1 MRSLIVIIILF
12 ASSLT
17 LAQDEYH
24 DDEFGFTVN
33 ASAGWQIST
42 EDQWTD
48 KTKTFLKNYYVN
60 KTILMINPLGI
71 EPLKNPCIQ
80 IQGKI
85 LDRTTTSEAIGHLKD
100 KGEEVMLKYTRYVA
114 EDFLGK
120 KLKEYSEIDEFYDYD
135 SKRSLAIA
143 KVVYKNNKNDTYALT
158 AMAKAIGLQRVIDFR
173 AYWKGENPEDF
184 WQVLTEVINSFN
196 FDTDTIPKRGLGKIA
211 RDIKEV
217 DNLSKVEKVSRIWEW
232 AGIILTISIVLYFIK
247 KLFFK

>member
-1 MRSLIVIIILF
+1 MRSLVVMIILF

-42 EDQWTD
+42 EDQWPD

-71 EPLKNPCIQ
+71 EPPKNPCIQ
-80 IQGKI
+80 IQGKK
-85 LDRTTTSEAIGHLKD
+85 LDRTTTSEAIDHLKD
-100 KGEEVMLKYTRYVA
+100 KGKEAMIERAKSVA
-114 EDFLGK
+114 EDFLAK
-120 KLKEYSEIDEFYDYD
+120 KLKEYSKIDEFYDYD
-135 SKRSLAIA
+135 SKRYLAIA
-143 KVVYKNNKNDTYALT
+143 KVVYKHNKDDTYALT
-158 AMAKAIGLQRVIDFR
+158 ARAKAIRLQRVIDFR

-196 FDTDTIPKRGLGKIA
+196 FDTDTTPKRGLGKIT

-217 DNLSKVEKVSRIWEW
+217 DNLSKEEKFSRIWEW
-232 AGIILTISIVLYFIK
+232 AGIILTISIVLYVIK
-247 KLFFK
+247 KLFFR